1 MKLTQNRVRLLGG
14 IATALAGVALL
25 TGIWPHFGA
34 LYPFRHQGVV
44 DPSGSTVVQIVIVG
58 AFLLCGGIGVLFEFD
73 SDVSRKDPWE
83 E

>member
-14 IATALAGVALL
+14 IATALGGIALL
-25 TGIWPHFGA
+25 TGIWPHVGT
-34 LYPFRHQGVV
+34 LYPFHHQGNL
-44 DPSGSTVVQIVIVG
+44 DPSGVTVVRIVIVG